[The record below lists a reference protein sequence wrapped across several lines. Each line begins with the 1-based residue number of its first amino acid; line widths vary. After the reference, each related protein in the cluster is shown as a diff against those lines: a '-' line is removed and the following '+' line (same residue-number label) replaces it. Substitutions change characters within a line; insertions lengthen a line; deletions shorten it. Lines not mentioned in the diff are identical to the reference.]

1 MQPIRCVLRISREAS
16 LAKPRIIHD
25 EPNLLGDRRMRATL
39 DIDED
44 LLRYLNEHSQDTG
57 MSTGA
62 IASGLMRE
70 ALSRRSTKRVR
81 NGVPLFTRSEDSD
94 VVVTMELVNEI
105 RDEAP

>member
-1 MQPIRCVLRISREAS
+1 
-16 LAKPRIIHD
+16 
-25 EPNLLGDRRMRATL
+25 MRATL

-44 LLRYLNEHSQDTG
+44 LLRYLREQSQDTG

-62 IASGLMRE
+62 IASDLMRE
-70 ALSRRSTKRVR
+70 ALIRRSTKRVR
-81 NGVPLFTRSEDSD
+81 NGVPLFTRPEGSD